1 MLSLKLFKSEELMT
15 QSGREF
21 HSLIAE
27 GKKENKYTLVL
38 AARYL
43 NLLPITC
50 IHTIVIK
57 CFGCIKTVVYS

>member
-21 HSLIAE
+21 HNLITK

-38 AARYL
+38 A
-43 NLLPITC
+43 
-50 IHTIVIK
+50 
-57 CFGCIKTVVYS
+57 

>member
-38 AARYL
+38 AA
-43 NLLPITC
+43 
-50 IHTIVIK
+50 
-57 CFGCIKTVVYS
+57 S

>member
-21 HSLIAE
+21 YSLIAE

-38 AARYL
+38 AA
-43 NLLPITC
+43 
-50 IHTIVIK
+50 
-57 CFGCIKTVVYS
+57 S